1 MNKISLLFLVFSM
14 LSVSTFA
21 MDEADVP
28 PPPMP
33 DYMKNKEVDRN
44 TASMPAESFN
54 DQSAESV
61 KEEFLQAGE
70 EDLEVAEDEPV
81 ATEVVEGPISDVAD
95 QNPESSA
102 PKVYEDP
109 AEPAPLEEV
118 SEVEEAEPEFEN
130 ANITPSQEE
139 KVKNDFQTDVGNEV
153 AEPEPAATNPEE
165 LAEVEKTLEKAEQ
178 EAEAIAE
185 GVRKPSARR
194 PFKAGLYTFSEK
206 CTMYKQPRSL
216 SEEAGSIPAGRKLWI
231 DPHNDGWLK
240 AYKKSGTVY
249 ISSDCLQD

>member
-1 MNKISLLFLVFSM
+1 MNKISLLFLLFSM
-14 LSVSTFA
+14 LSVSALA

-33 DYMKNKEVDRN
+33 DYMKNKQVDRN

-81 ATEVVEGPISDVAD
+81 QNEVVEGPISEVSD
-95 QNPESSA
+95 QDSDSSA

-109 AEPAPLEEV
+109 VESAPLEEV
-118 SEVEEAEPEFEN
+118 SEVEAAEPEFEN
-130 ANITPSQEE
+130 ATITSPAEE
-139 KVKNDFQTDVGNEV
+139 QAKKDFQADVGNDVPEV
-153 AEPEPAATNPEE
+153 EPAATDPEE
-165 LAEVEKTLEKAEQ
+165 LAKVEETLEKAEK

-185 GVRKPSARR
+185 GVRKPSARS

-206 CTMYKQPRSL
+206 CTMYKEPRSL
-216 SEEAGSIPAGRKLWI
+216 SDEAGSIPAGRKLWI
-231 DPHNDGWLK
+231 DPHNDGWHK

-249 ISSDCLQD
+249 ISSECLQN